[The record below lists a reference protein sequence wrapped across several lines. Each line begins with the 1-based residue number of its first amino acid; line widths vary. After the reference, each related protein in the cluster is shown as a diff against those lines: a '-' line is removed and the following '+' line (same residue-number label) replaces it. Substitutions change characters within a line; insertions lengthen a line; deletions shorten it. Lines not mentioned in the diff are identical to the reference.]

1 MRREREAAGGWTEH
15 EIEVHQRTQR
25 AVIDR
30 APGEAWFVRIDA
42 LSHID
47 FTDLPAWTPLLRMAG
62 WSGPLDARRGHQ
74 IINGLSLTFFH
85 HTLCGDPTT
94 PDTAAAAWPEAVI
107 EPNG

>member
-1 MRREREAAGGWTEH
+1 
-15 EIEVHQRTQR
+15 
-25 AVIDR
+25 
-30 APGEAWFVRIDA
+30 
-42 LSHID
+42 
-47 FTDLPAWTPLLRMAG
+47 MAG